1 MGSGLS
7 ISVFRSVGFSWL
19 GVRGWVLVGSGFGGL
34 GPGTS
39 GLDAHGFAGVWGSGL
54 EGPITTTT
62 TATTTAGTATT
73 APATTAAATTTTT
86 AASTVTSTTISASIA
101 ASRLMTASTTASTG
115 DHYDYYD
122 HGDYGKDYCCCCCC
136 CCNINS
142 ASSLTSDVRASWLLA
157 CYWPCLCGFCALIL
171 LHSRNPVIQSSELPC
186 LSRRSK
192 TRKHLADTG
201 RGFESDAG
209 DEARACDL
217 ATLENGFR
225 SFWLLR

>member
-19 GVRGWVLVGSGFGGL
+19 GVRGLGACGFRIWGFRARHQRSRRSWICWGL
-34 GPGTS
+34 GFRVG
-39 GLDAHGFAGVWGSGL
+39 
-54 EGPITTTT
+54 GPITTT

-73 APATTAAATTTTT
+73 APATTAAATTTT

-136 CCNINS
+136 CNINS

-157 CYWPCLCGFCALIL
+157 CYWPCPVRIL
-171 LHSRNPVIQSSELPC
+171 RSHSAAFPESCYPKQRTSMPVTPLEHAEASSRHW
-186 LSRRSK
+186 SRI
-192 TRKHLADTG
+192 RK
-201 RGFESDAG
+201 
-209 DEARACDL
+209 
-217 ATLENGFR
+217 
-225 SFWLLR
+225 